1 MTAEVVL
8 MNKQAVALAADSAAT
23 VRVRAGE
30 KISNYS
36 NKLFTLSKWQPVG
49 VMVYGSAEIMGYPW
63 ETVIKMYRKH
73 LGKKNFNKL
82 SGYVDDF
89 LGYLRK
95 FKFEEQSEEL
105 YIEAVIEEIGNC
117 IHNAIPK
124 QSSKTGNANKSP
136 LVESF
141 EKAISEIN
149 KILNHNLSITP
160 EHELIKCN
168 LSDSKKQSI
177 LAKYKNSIS
186 LISESL
192 KKNKIVSKKIHNDI
206 YSIIKSATFNYPILG
221 KSGLVFSGF
230 GVSEVFPT
238 TESFIISSIIKS
250 EIMMSRRSLGSV
262 NTKTSAFIIPFAQ
275 RDMVNTFVSGID
287 PSLSNELG
295 SQVFNMLKE
304 VTAVLLDSLQGD
316 KTLLEKAL
324 ENASDKSYN
333 SFLDRMSKY
342 ISEKYEYPITDGV
355 SNLSP
360 GELASMAETLISL
373 TSFKRKISANDI
385 ETVGGPVD
393 VAVITKGDGFVWI
406 KRKLYFDAEIN
417 RYFFSNY
424 FNEDEENK
432 KQRSPNTRRKALN
445 KEKI

>member
-63 ETVIKMYRKH
+63 ETVIKMYRKY
-73 LGKKNFNKL
+73 LGKKNFGKL
-82 SGYVDDF
+82 SEYVDDF
-89 LGYLRK
+89 LAYLRE
-95 FKFEEQSEEL
+95 FKFDEQAEEL
-105 YIEAVIEEIGNC
+105 YIEAVIEEIGNY
-117 IHNAIPK
+117 IRYGISK
-124 QSSKTGNANKSP
+124 QSSKSSNANESS
-136 LVESF
+136 LIESF
-141 EKAISEIN
+141 KKAISEIN
-149 KILNHNLSITP
+149 EKLNNNINATP
-160 EHELIKCN
+160 KHELIKCN
-168 LSDSKKQSI
+168 FSDSKKQNI
-177 LAKYKNSIS
+177 LAKYEKSIS

-192 KKNKIVSKKIHNDI
+192 KKHKIDSQKIHNDI
-206 YSIIKSATFNYPILG
+206 YSIIKSITFNNPIFG
-221 KSGLVFSGF
+221 RSGLVFSGF
-230 GVSEVFPT
+230 GVSEIFPT

-250 EIMMSRRSLGSV
+250 EIMMSRRSLDSV
-262 NTKTSAFIIPFAQ
+262 NTKVSAFIMPFAQ
-275 RDMVNTFVSGID
+275 RDMVSTFVSGID
-287 PSLSNELG
+287 PRLSNEIEF
-295 SQVFNMLKE
+295 QVFNMLKE
-304 VTAVLLDSLQGD
+304 VTAVLLDSSQGD
-316 KTLLEKAL
+316 KTLLKKAL
-324 ENASDKSYN
+324 ENASNKSYN
-333 SFLDRMSKY
+333 SFLDRMGKY
-342 ISEKYEYPITDGV
+342 INERYEYPITDGV

-373 TSFKRKISANDI
+373 TSFKRKISTNDT

-424 FNEDEENK
+424 FNED
-432 KQRSPNTRRKALN
+432 SPNNRRKAFS